1 MVKIYEHPRIEPALC
16 FEVTIEIPKGTKNKY
31 EMDHHTGRIRLDRTL
46 FTSTQY
52 PNDYGYIEGTLG
64 QDGDP
69 LDAMV
74 ILQEPTFPGA
84 LIECRAIG
92 MFRMTDEH
100 GGDDKVLCIATADQR
115 QGNIRELTDLPD
127 LTLLEIEHFFSVYK
141 DLEPGKSVEG
151 AIWVGRAHAEAE
163 IRESWERAR
172 GTSYANEFTPP
183 STGAEEFA

>member
-1 MVKIYEHPRIEPALC
+1 MAVQFTRAQMAKTLH
-16 FEVTIEIPKGTKNKY
+16 FDVTIEIPKGTKNKY

-46 FTSTQY
+46 FTATQY
-52 PNDYGYIEGTLG
+52 PNDYGFIEGTLG

-74 ILQEPTFPGA
+74 LVPEATFPGA

-92 MFRMTDEH
+92 MFRMSDEM
-100 GGDDKVLCIATADQR
+100 GEDDKVLCIPVADQR
-115 QGNIRELTDLPD
+115 QDYLTELNDLPR

-151 AIWVGRAHAEAE
+151 ATWAVRTDAEAE
-163 IRESWERAR
+163 IFASWKRAV
-172 GTSYANEFTPP
+172 GTDFENEFTR
-183 STGAEEFA
+183 GE